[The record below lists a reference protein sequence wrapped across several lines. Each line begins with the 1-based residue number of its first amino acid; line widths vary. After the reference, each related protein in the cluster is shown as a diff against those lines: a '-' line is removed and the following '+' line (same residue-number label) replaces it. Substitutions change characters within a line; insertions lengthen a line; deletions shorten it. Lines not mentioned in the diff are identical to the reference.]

1 MNSKLSRYW
10 DLEKHGTNPR
20 IELIA
25 GITTFATMSYIL
37 VVQPNMMADAG
48 MNPRGVMLAT
58 ALMSAIFTLVSAFY
72 SKMPFALAPG
82 MGSNAIMAYN
92 LVAAGHT
99 TWQVGVAMF
108 IVTGVILALL
118 TVMGV
123 REDMIRVMPRNIKV
137 GIGAAIGI
145 MIARLGVK
153 NSGMVKPDF
162 SGAGDFSDPRV
173 QLALIG
179 LLITLVLHF
188 VQFGKDGKTFKI
200 RGSML
205 ISILLTTL
213 IGIPMGVVK
222 MPASIFSV
230 DFNSLEEVAF
240 QPDLKGVFTLQM
252 LPFIAFFLFGDFF
265 STMGTALGLAGKA
278 ELLDKDGNLPGI
290 GRVFMTDAIGTAVGG
305 VFGITNVQT
314 YVESASG
321 IEAGGR
327 TGMTAFF
334 TAMMFLVAIFFAP
347 LFMMI
352 PSAAT
357 APVLLLLGCSMLQ
370 VLKNVSFGD
379 EDWVPLAL
387 MILITAFTGDFV
399 LGTAVGVVSA
409 VLIGFLVS
417 VFTQDKSRM
426 PTWGTVIM
434 ALVMSIKFFIL

>member
-1 MNSKLSRYW
+1 MQAKLSRFW
-10 DLEKHGTNPR
+10 ELEKHGTNPR
-20 IELIA
+20 TELIA
-25 GITTFATMSYIL
+25 GVTTFATMAYIL

-48 MNPRGVMLAT
+48 MNAHGVMLAT
-58 ALMSAIFTLVSAFY
+58 ALMSAVFTLVSAFY

-92 LVAAGHT
+92 LVAAGHAS
-99 TWQVGVAMF
+99 WQVGVAMF
-108 IVTGVILALL
+108 IVTGIVLALL
-118 TVMGV
+118 TVIGI
-123 REDMIRVMPRNIKV
+123 REDMIKVMPRNIKI
-137 GIGAAIGI
+137 GIGAAVGV

-153 NSGMVKPDF
+153 NCGLVKPDF
-162 SGAGDFSDPRV
+162 SGVGDFSEPRV

-179 LLITLVLHF
+179 LLIVLILNF
-188 VQFGKDGKTFKI
+188 IQFEKDGKVFKV
-200 RGSML
+200 RGAML

-222 MPASIFSV
+222 VPASIFSV
-230 DFNSLEEVAF
+230 NFNSLKEVAF
-240 QPDLKGVFTLQM
+240 QPDLRGVFTLEM
-252 LPFIAFFLFGDFF
+252 LPFLAFFLFSDFF

-290 GRVFMTDAIGTAVGG
+290 QRVFMTDAIGTAVGG

-314 YVESASG
+314 YVESAAG

-334 TAMMFLVAIFFAP
+334 TALMFIVAIFFAP

-357 APVLLLLGCSMLQ
+357 SPVLLLLGCSMLQ
-370 VLKNVSFGD
+370 VLKNVDFST
-379 EDWVPLAL
+379 EEWIPLAL

-409 VLIGFLVS
+409 VLIAIFAS
-417 VFTQDKSRM
+417 VFTKDRSRM
-426 PTWGTVIM
+426 PSWGTIVM
-434 ALVMSIKFFIL
+434 ALVMSIKFFVL